1 MDMGLKGR
9 VAIVA
14 ASSQGIGRATAE
26 AFATEGCRVAMCSRS
41 AGALEAA
48 ADKIR
53 TDSGAEVFA
62 RACDVTD
69 ADAVHG
75 FVTDVIEKFSGV
87 DICVTNAGGP
97 PAKGFLA
104 ASLEEWRKAVDAN
117 FLSTVFFAREVI
129 PHMQRK
135 RSGRII
141 TLTSIS
147 TKQPVDG
154 LVLSNAVRAAVVGLV
169 KSLANEFGKDGILV
183 NNVAPGYTAT
193 ERLKELAR
201 ARSAEQRKN
210 EEEIFDVWAR
220 GSALKRVGQPHEVA
234 DAIVW
239 LASERASYI
248 TGQTILVDGGA
259 YKGL

>member
-1 MDMGLKGR
+1 METGLKSK

-26 AFATEGCRVAMCSRS
+26 AFAAEGCNVAMCARNQR
-41 AGALEAA
+41 ALTAA
-48 ADKIR
+48 AEQIR
-53 TDSGAEVFA
+53 KHHSAEVFDQSL
-62 RACDVTD
+62 DVTD
-69 ADAVHG
+69 ATAIQRFVEAVAS
-75 FVTDVIEKFSGV
+75 KFGAV

-104 ASLEEWRKAVDAN
+104 ATLDDWRKAVEAN
-117 FLSTVFFAREVI
+117 FMSAVYFAREVI

-135 RSGRII
+135 RWGRFI

-147 TKQPVDG
+147 TKQPVPD

-169 KSLANEFGKDGILV
+169 KSLSNEFGKDGILV

-193 ERLKELAR
+193 DRLKELADAR
-201 ARSAEQRKN
+201 AGAAAKSEAEILGN
-210 EEEIFDVWAR
+210 FAAD
-220 GSALKRVGQPHEVA
+220 SPLKRLGEPRELA
-234 DAIVW
+234 DTIVW

-248 TGQTILVDGGA
+248 TGQTILVDG
-259 YKGL
+259 